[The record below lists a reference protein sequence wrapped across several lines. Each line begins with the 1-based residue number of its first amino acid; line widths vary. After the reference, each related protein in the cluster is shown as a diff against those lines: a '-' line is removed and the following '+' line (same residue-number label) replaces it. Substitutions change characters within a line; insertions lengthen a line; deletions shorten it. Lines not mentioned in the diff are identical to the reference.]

1 MTYPT
6 ITPAQVHQ
14 SHHVLDEGTLIT
26 DPICQHCRRDA
37 TYHGEALRAPCP
49 GSRKE
54 PEAPQRLTDQELRQ
68 LLMLAHGHIHQYVPL
83 RHSKAHDT
91 RKLQERLRAAWEGLE
106 PSV

>member
-37 TYHGEALRAPCP
+37 TYHGKP
-49 GSRKE
+49 
-54 PEAPQRLTDQELRQ
+54 
-68 LLMLAHGHIHQYVPL
+68 
-83 RHSKAHDT
+83 
-91 RKLQERLRAAWEGLE
+91 
-106 PSV
+106 